1 VGVSPLVETRFMVQR
16 ELRKSFRSIKG
27 IILSILTVAGGG
39 GLALL
44 FAQSDDIRQKRM
56 HEKDIS
62 PEMLLEAKRKLFG
75 WWFMDEK
82 TGEHLGSAP
91 GLIFFLFA
99 VSLVLMPA
107 VVLLLGFDSVAAERQ
122 HRTVRYWTVR
132 SRRSS
137 YIIGKWLG
145 LWATCGIVALGM
157 HVLIWIVCTIRG
169 EAPFADIVSWGF
181 RFWCAS
187 MPILGMWCAVSVF
200 ISSLIRV
207 PIIALLSTAGTFFV
221 WWLVYIPFWVGGHN
235 DPEVIG
241 TPTPILYIFP
251 NYYDRFL
258 LSPQIGPF
266 LIGLAVCFGFAA
278 AMLAASSTLF
288 AKRDV

>member
-1 VGVSPLVETRFMVQR
+1 MGVSPLVETRFMVQR

-27 IILSILTVAGGG
+27 IILSVLTVAGGG
-39 GLALL
+39 GLAML
-44 FAQSDDIRQKRM
+44 FAQSDDIRKKRM
-56 HEKDIS
+56 DEKNIS
-62 PEMLLEAKRKLFG
+62 PEVLLEAKKKLFG

-82 TGEHLGSAP
+82 TGDHLGNAP

-107 VVLLLGFDSVAAERQ
+107 VVLLLGFDSVSAERQ

-157 HVLIWIVCTIRG
+157 HALIWIVCTARG

-200 ISSLIRV
+200 ISSLMRV
-207 PIIALLSTAGTFFV
+207 PIIALLTTAGIFFV

-241 TPTPILYIFP
+241 SPTPILYIFP
-251 NYYDRFL
+251 NFYDRFL

-266 LIGLAVCFGFAA
+266 LTGLAVCFGFAA
-278 AMLAASSTLF
+278 AMLAGSSALF

>member
-1 VGVSPLVETRFMVQR
+1 MVQR

-27 IILSILTVAGGG
+27 IILSVLTVAGGG
-39 GLALL
+39 GLAML
-44 FAQSDDIRQKRM
+44 FAQSDDIRKKRM
-56 HEKDIS
+56 DEKNIS
-62 PEMLLEAKRKLFG
+62 PEVLLEAKKKLFG

-82 TGEHLGSAP
+82 TGDHLGNAP

-107 VVLLLGFDSVAAERQ
+107 VVLLLGFDSVSAERQ

-157 HVLIWIVCTIRG
+157 HALIWIVCTARG

-200 ISSLIRV
+200 ISSLMRV
-207 PIIALLSTAGTFFV
+207 PIIALLTTAGIFFV

-241 TPTPILYIFP
+241 SPTPILYIFP
-251 NYYDRFL
+251 NFYDRFL

-266 LIGLAVCFGFAA
+266 LTGLAVCFGFAA
-278 AMLAASSTLF
+278 AMLAGSSALF

>member
-1 VGVSPLVETRFMVQR
+1 MVQR

-27 IILSILTVAGGG
+27 IILTALTVAGGG

-44 FAQSDDIRQKRM
+44 FAQSDDIRQKRL

-62 PEMLLEAKRKLFG
+62 PEMLVEAKTKLFG

-82 TGEHLGSAP
+82 TGEHLGHAP

-107 VVLLLGFDSVAAERQ
+107 IVLLLGFDSVSAERQ
-122 HRTVRYWTVR
+122 HKTVRYWTVR

-157 HVLIWIVCTIRG
+157 HALIWIVCTARG

-181 RFWCAS
+181 RFWAAS

-200 ISSLIRV
+200 ISSLMRI
-207 PIIALLSTAGTFFV
+207 PILALLTTAGIFFV
-221 WWLVYIPFWVGGHN
+221 WWLIYFPFWVSSHN

-241 TPTPILYIFP
+241 KPAAILFIFP
-251 NYYDRFL
+251 NFYDRFL

-266 LIGLAVCFGFAA
+266 LTGLAVCFGFAA
-278 AMLAASSTLF
+278 ALLAASSALF

>member
-1 VGVSPLVETRFMVQR
+1 MVQR

-27 IILSILTVAGGG
+27 IILSVLTVAGGG

-56 HEKDIS
+56 HEKEIS

-107 VVLLLGFDSVAAERQ
+107 LVLLLGFDSVAAERQ

-157 HVLIWIVCTIRG
+157 HALIWIVCTVRG
-169 EAPFADIVSWGF
+169 EAPLADIVSWGF

-187 MPILGMWCAVSVF
+187 MPILGMWCAVAVF
-200 ISSLIRV
+200 ISSLMRV
-207 PIIALLSTAGTFFV
+207 PIIALLTTAGTFFV

-235 DPEVIG
+235 DPDVI
-241 TPTPILYIFP
+241 TAPTPVLYIFP
-251 NYYDRFL
+251 NFYDRFL

-266 LIGLAVCFGFAA
+266 LTGLAVCFGFAA
-278 AMLAASSTLF
+278 AMLAASSALF

>member
-1 VGVSPLVETRFMVQR
+1 MNPVVETRFIVQR

-27 IILSILTVAGGG
+27 IILSLLTVAGGG

-44 FAQSDDIRQKRM
+44 FAQSDDIRQKRL
-56 HEKDIS
+56 HEKEIS
-62 PEMLLEAKRKLFG
+62 PEMLVEAKKKLFA
-75 WWFMDEK
+75 WWFMDGA
-82 TGEHLGSAP
+82 TGDHVGNAP
-91 GLIFFLFA
+91 GLLFFLFA

-107 VVLLLGFDSVAAERQ
+107 VVLILGFDSVSAESQ

-157 HVLIWIVCTIRG
+157 HALIWIVCTVRG
-169 EAPFADIVSWGF
+169 EAPLAQILSWGI
-181 RFWCAS
+181 RFWLAS

-200 ISSLIRV
+200 VSSLLRI
-207 PIIALLSTAGTFFV
+207 PILALLTTAGVFFV
-221 WWLVYIPFWVGGHN
+221 WWLVYFPFWIGAHG
-235 DPEVIG
+235 DPEQG
-241 TPTPILYIFP
+241 PTSPTPILYIFP
-251 NYYDRFL
+251 NFYDRFI
-258 LSPQIGPF
+258 LSPQVGPF

-278 AMLAASSTLF
+278 AMLAASSALF